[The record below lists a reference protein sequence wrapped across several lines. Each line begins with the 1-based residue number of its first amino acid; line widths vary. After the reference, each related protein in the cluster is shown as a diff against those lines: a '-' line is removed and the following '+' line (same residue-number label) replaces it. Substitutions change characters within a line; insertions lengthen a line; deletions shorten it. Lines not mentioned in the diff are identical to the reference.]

1 MKNSIKITLTVC
13 MLLLGMAA
21 CNDVE
26 QVNLKSRSIGIN
38 DDGSLLSSAS
48 PQKTD
53 YLTLAEI
60 EKTLIPYGVE
70 KIHLPDGYVPILDNY
85 IEIRS
90 YANPETPNYYYVYV
104 VDEDAYVTD
113 GGPSPFNSTWHSSEN
128 ETGACYNP
136 GSDCTFGGHYPDGET
151 IIICAPDA

>member
-90 YANPETPNYYYVYV
+90 YANPWSLIPKTTPPLAV
-104 VDEDAYVTD
+104 
-113 GGPSPFNSTWHSSEN
+113 PSNLVR
-128 ETGACYNP
+128 AK
-136 GSDCTFGGHYPDGET
+136 
-151 IIICAPDA
+151 